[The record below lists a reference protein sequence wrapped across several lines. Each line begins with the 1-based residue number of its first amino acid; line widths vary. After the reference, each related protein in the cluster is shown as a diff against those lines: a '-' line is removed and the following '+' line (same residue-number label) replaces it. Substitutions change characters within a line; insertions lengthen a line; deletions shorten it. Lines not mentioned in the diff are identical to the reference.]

1 MIKIFDGL
9 DGSGKDTMIKES
21 NLEAKTIH
29 NWVKKDVIDYLRYTK
44 IILKHIKYWNE
55 SDDLTYNRLF
65 LSLVLYP
72 LIYNSLFWKQDEEL
86 VIDIVKHWIRLIKLK
101 CDYKLYI
108 LIVDTNTIKERL
120 NNRVKRS
127 FIDDLILNLNGNTI
141 NSLFNKALAILD
153 ECDIKYIKNY

>member
-21 NLEAKTIH
+21 NLEANTIH
-29 NWVKKDVIDYLRYTK
+29 NWKKEDVIDYLRYTK
-44 IILKHIKYWNE
+44 VILKHIKYWNE

-65 LSLVLYP
+65 FSLVLYP
-72 LIYNSLFWKQDEEL
+72 LIYNNLFWKQDEEL
-86 VIDIVKHWIRLIKLK
+86 VIDIIKHWIRLIKLK
-101 CDYKLYI
+101 NDYKLYI
-108 LIVDTNTIKERL
+108 LIVDIATIKERL
-120 NNRVKRS
+120 NKRLKRS

-153 ECDIKYIKNY
+153 SCNIEYIKNY